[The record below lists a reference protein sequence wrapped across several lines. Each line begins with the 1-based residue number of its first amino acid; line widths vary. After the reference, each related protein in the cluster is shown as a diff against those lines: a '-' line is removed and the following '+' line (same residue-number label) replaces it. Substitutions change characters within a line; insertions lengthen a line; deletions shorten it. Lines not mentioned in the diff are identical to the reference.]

1 MKGRAD
7 KVGKIWDFE
16 KSFGRT
22 ALVDYKG
29 NSVTYEEI
37 VSGSE
42 RMAELNPKRH
52 LIMIVCRN
60 MIGVVYGYASSI
72 DSGSP
77 VMLVSSEITAQMRND
92 IMATY
97 LPRYIL
103 VPESMRAEYPFMDE
117 VHKFRDYSVLKTN
130 YDRSYPVH
138 PDLGLMI
145 TTSGST
151 GSVKF
156 VRQSFDNVAF
166 NAKANAKFMELTDK
180 ERTITALPMQYSF
193 GITIINATLTAGGL
207 IVSTD
212 KSIMEED
219 FWDLFEEEKI
229 TSFHGVPNTYDML
242 KRIGIFEDDFPD
254 LKLLSEAGGK
264 LSAELHEYYADYA
277 SRYDKQFYSVYGQSE
292 ASGVVTYLPAQAARI
307 KIGSV
312 GKPVEGGRITLFS
325 GDEPVNEAN
334 RSGEIIYEGPNVAM
348 GYATSG
354 EDLALGDEWGGRL
367 RTGDVGYLDEDGY
380 LFITGRIKRI
390 IKMFGH
396 RVSLD
401 EVDSLIMDK
410 LHILSASTGSDNNL
424 VIYVTREDQKEAVSD
439 LIRKNVHTAADHF
452 CVKVIDAFP
461 RTETGKI
468 KFSELPIQW

>member
-1 MKGRAD
+1 M
-7 KVGKIWDFE
+7 GKIWDFE
-16 KSFGRT
+16 KSGART
-22 ALVDYKG
+22 ALIDYKG
-29 NSVTYEEI
+29 NSVTYEEL

-42 RMAELNPKRH
+42 LMSELNRDKK
-52 LIMIVCRN
+52 LIMIICRN
-60 MIGVVYGYASSI
+60 MIGAIYGYAASI

-77 VMLVSSEITAQMRND
+77 VMLVSSEITDEMRND
-92 IMATY
+92 IMGTY
-97 LPRYIL
+97 LPAYIL
-103 VPESMRAEYPFMDE
+103 VPENMRTEYPFMDE
-117 VHKFRDYSVLKTN
+117 VNKFRDYSLLKTN
-130 YDRSYPVH
+130 YDSNYPVH
-138 PDLGLMI
+138 PNLGLMI

-156 VRQSFDNVAF
+156 VRQSFDNVRF
-166 NAKANAKFMELTDK
+166 NAKSNAQFMELTDK

-207 IVSTD
+207 IVATD

-277 SRYDKQFYSVYGQSE
+277 SRYGKQFYSVYGQSE
-292 ASGVVTYLPAQAARI
+292 ASGVVTYLPAKAARV

-312 GKPVEGGRITLFS
+312 GKPVPGGRITLVD
-325 GDEPVNEAN
+325 GDEPINEAN

-348 GYATSG
+348 GYALSG
-354 EDLALGDEWGGRL
+354 EDLALPDEWGKRL

-380 LFITGRIKRI
+380 LFISGRIKRI

-424 VIYVTREDQKEAVSD
+424 VIYVTGEAEKDAVAD

-452 CVKVIDAFP
+452 RVEVIDSFP

-468 KFSELPIQW
+468 KFSELPIR